1 MEEYR
6 FSFEMVI
13 NISNKNDCSF
23 IQLDIK
29 KFYWSINEDIL
40 TNAIQFAKLHATI
53 DDKDLRL
60 IMHCRKSLL
69 FFGKETW
76 KMKWTE
82 SCFDITMASF
92 DSTFFMLQFWWCFQ
106 SNLENILPK
115 TNFGLYRDDRLFLR
129 NLDDQQMNKKRKP
142 ITKIFKDIGFS
153 IDIQTN
159 LKKVD
164 FFDVTPNL

>member
-23 IQLDIK
+23 IQLGIK
-29 KFYWSINEDIL
+29 KFYRSINEDIL
-40 TNAIQFAKLHATI
+40 TNAIQFATI

-76 KMKWTE
+76 KMKRTE

-92 DSTFFMLQFWWCFQ
+92 DATFFMLQF
-106 SNLENILPK
+106 
-115 TNFGLYRDDRLFLR
+115 
-129 NLDDQQMNKKRKP
+129 
-142 ITKIFKDIGFS
+142 
-153 IDIQTN
+153 
-159 LKKVD
+159 
-164 FFDVTPNL
+164 